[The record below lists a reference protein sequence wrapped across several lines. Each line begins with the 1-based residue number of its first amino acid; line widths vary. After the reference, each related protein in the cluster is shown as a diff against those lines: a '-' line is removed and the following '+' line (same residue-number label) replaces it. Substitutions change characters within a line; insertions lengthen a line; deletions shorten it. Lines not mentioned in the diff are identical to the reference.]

1 MNWPQRSYQ
10 EVARSYATR
19 TMKIAVS
26 TLPKGLEE
34 DGVEFRG
41 FKPVGKLDTPR
52 NQPMHVKM

>member
-1 MNWPQRSYQ
+1 
-10 EVARSYATR
+10 
-19 TMKIAVS
+19 MKIAVS